1 MNRMLV
7 LGTEIDRISFSG
19 AIERSLAL
27 MDRRRG
33 DYVVTPNTEILLKA
47 RKNAALSAAIR
58 SSALSL
64 PDGIGIQIAARILGV
79 PISARIT
86 GIDFASALLLQMA
99 REEKSVFLLG
109 AKDGVAERAGSA
121 LCEAYPGL
129 VLSGTANG
137 YADVAEEEKLV
148 RRINRCAPDLLIV
161 CLGTPKQE
169 LWMSRNASRLHVGL
183 MAGLGGAL
191 DIFSGDAKRAP
202 EAWRNHGLEWLFRL
216 IREPG
221 RLPRIVGLPRIIPA
235 AVWQRIGGKHRQW
248 EEES

>member
-7 LGTEIDRISFSG
+7 LGTEIDNISFSG
-19 AIERSLAL
+19 AIERALVL
-27 MDRRRG
+27 MDRHRG

-47 RKNAALSAAIR
+47 RKDAALRAAIR
-58 SSALSL
+58 ASALSL
-64 PDGIGIQIAARILGV
+64 PDGVGIRIAARILGI
-79 PISARIT
+79 PIPERIT
-86 GIDFASALLLQMA
+86 GIDFASALLLRMA
-99 REEKSVFLLG
+99 REEKSVFLFG
-109 AKDGVAERAGSA
+109 ARDGVAERAGCA
-121 LCEAYPGL
+121 LREAYPGL
-129 VLSGTANG
+129 ALSGTANG
-137 YADVAEEEKLV
+137 YSDAAEEGKLV
-148 RRINRCAPDLLIV
+148 ERINRCSPDLLIV

-169 LWMSRNASRLHVGL
+169 LWMSRNASRLRVGL

-191 DIFSGDAKRAP
+191 DVFSGDAERAP

-235 AVWQRIGGKHRQW
+235 AVWQRIGGKYRPW